1 MSSMPLEIPIVVSPV
16 ESSVP
21 RPSSGPVGSDANSF
35 GNHLQRAK
43 APATEVQR
51 EKDARAQD
59 NPESTKQLSQT
70 AEATKTNSESR
81 EQTPPVS
88 GKEIAGREDEAAD
101 ATDKEPGDDLDVTT
115 LTVAD
120 HVVASHVVLQ
130 LSQSVTVAD
139 EQTVSH
145 EASVSDAENEQAPL
159 IPDKSIKTAKPKS
172 SLDGKKLVTTN
183 QVASQATSRKET
195 ASDAAVSTVKSE
207 AKQSATS
214 EPSVLSKGTSQDTV
228 TQAVAQTSN
237 EPVPVVSESEAQP
250 KKPPKSKAADSRKVD
265 QPDAT
270 PTTELSLS
278 NVDSPSTEAT
288 DSPEGDAEKPER
300 GERRSSTRSAPS
312 DPTAAN
318 RARANFLVEPPSDA
332 RATISAPSQAQ
343 LAVTPG
349 AEGHTEA
356 AGKQRENTKTSRTQ
370 AISADASIP
379 PASPEVPQRNS
390 NANPTTQTSSA
401 IGTRTTASQGD
412 LPAANGLGSKTT
424 APNTNLNEV
433 DRVRFVQRVTRA
445 VMSAAERGGDIRLRL
460 SPPELG
466 SIKLEVIVREGV
478 MNARLETQTEAA
490 KSILLDNLPG
500 LRERLAQQ
508 DIQIDQFDV
517 DVQSGFSGSLPDR
530 TPEQQQATSR
540 HSTLTKSPNSRLVSE
555 GHDTTA
561 THAGAYRISRDG
573 RLNVI
578 V

>member
-1 MSSMPLEIPIVVSPV
+1 MSSMPLEIPIVATPV

-35 GNHLQRAK
+35 GDHLQRAK
-43 APATEVQR
+43 APATEVQQ
-51 EKDARAQD
+51 EKDVRAQD

-88 GKEIAGREDEAAD
+88 GKEIAGRDDEAAD
-101 ATDKEPGDDLDVTT
+101 ATDKESGEDLDETT

-120 HVVASHVVLQ
+120 HVVATNAVLQ
-130 LSQSVTVAD
+130 LAPGVTAAD
-139 EQTVSH
+139 EQIVSH
-145 EASVSDAENEQAPL
+145 EVTEQDTEKEQALL
-159 IPDKSIKTAKPKS
+159 IPDKTAKPKS

-183 QVASQATSRKET
+183 QVASQASSRKET
-195 ASDAAVSTVKSE
+195 ASDAAVSTDKSE
-207 AKQSATS
+207 AKQTATS
-214 EPSVLSKGTSQDTV
+214 EPSVLAKGTSQDTV
-228 TQAVAQTSN
+228 TQAVAETSN
-237 EPVPVVSESEAQP
+237 EPVPVVSESDAQP

-270 PTTELSLS
+270 PSTELSLS
-278 NVDSPSTEAT
+278 NVDSPSPEAT
-288 DSPEGDAEKPER
+288 DSPEGDTEKPER

-312 DPTAAN
+312 DPTAAS
-318 RARANFLVEPPSDA
+318 RARANSLVEPPSDA

-356 AGKQRENTKTSRTQ
+356 AGKQRENTKTRRTQ
-370 AISADASIP
+370 AISADASTP

-401 IGTRTTASQGD
+401 IGTRTTASLSD
-412 LPAANGLGSKTT
+412 LPAASGLGSKTT

-540 HSTLTKSPNSRLVSE
+540 HSTLTKSPNSGLVSE
-555 GHDTTA
+555 GHDATA
-561 THAGAYRISRDG
+561 TQGVAYRISRDG